1 MKKGCEKEIWV
12 SDFDKGYKGINKRE
26 NCITCLL
33 VQFNMLKIDYC
44 IYQNNQMLPIGQLE
58 DQPLTELML
67 PPAQPFLHRQQQ
79 LGYHGK
85 VVLPSLEEEM
95 NAPLLMHKEKAE

>member
-1 MKKGCEKEIWV
+1 
-12 SDFDKGYKGINKRE
+12 
-26 NCITCLL
+26 
-33 VQFNMLKIDYC
+33 
-44 IYQNNQMLPIGQLE
+44 MLPIRQLE

-67 PPAQPFLHRQQQ
+67 LLAQPFLHQQQQ

>member
-1 MKKGCEKEIWV
+1 
-12 SDFDKGYKGINKRE
+12 
-26 NCITCLL
+26 
-33 VQFNMLKIDYC
+33 MLKIDYC

-67 PPAQPFLHRQQQ
+67 PLAQPFLHQQQQ
-79 LGYHGK
+79 LGYYGK